1 LFCVQSETLKPR
13 FFVWTNNSAKPI
25 SSDKYEGKNL
35 TFISSEVAQIQTGE
49 TTPQSGRMF
58 LPTKDDKSSYPLVV
72 YIPNNIFLPYPNQFN
87 AAVQHL
93 CQNGYAV
100 FVWNTRFS
108 FRPKIGLAYSDLVA
122 SFPEDINL
130 VLKFLKSEYSILP
143 ENTFIVG
150 EGLGGYLALNASAND
165 TGSFIGVVVNRMNF
179 PGKEYGQ
186 DLLAARMFG
195 EDAQAKWATLD
206 RTSLSPKTFY
216 LSYSSDK
223 SKTEV
228 AFENS
233 IKADNIKWTG
243 RSADN
248 RNKSIS
254 AKDLDEIITWLQHLS
269 QIETRIFEVKPNVE
283 VKKK

>member
-1 LFCVQSETLKPR
+1 
-13 FFVWTNNSAKPI
+13 
-25 SSDKYEGKNL
+25 
-35 TFISSEVAQIQTGE
+35 
-49 TTPQSGRMF
+49 
-58 LPTKDDKSSYPLVV
+58 
-72 YIPNNIFLPYPNQFN
+72 
-87 AAVQHL
+87 
-93 CQNGYAV
+93 
-100 FVWNTRFS
+100 
-108 FRPKIGLAYSDLVA
+108 
-122 SFPEDINL
+122 
-130 VLKFLKSEYSILP
+130 LKSEYSILP